1 MNSVSDSYRAFD
13 RQGYASGC
21 TWLIGVDEAGRG
33 PLAGPVFAAAV
44 AMHRDACDDALFS
57 SETWGVVK
65 DSKQLSAARRQELHT
80 QLMRLKGPGAHIQIG
95 VGAASVEEIDR
106 WNILVATRM
115 AMYRALITVQERLPG
130 SEPKLPRT
138 DASLFELTGDCAGS
152 PVEVWVD
159 GLPLKDFPIA
169 HRAWVKGDG
178 RSWCI
183 ALASILAKVER
194 DAWMLQCHRQYPWYG
209 WDRNMGYGTSE
220 HRDAILSRGTSPFH
234 RRSFLKK
241 LLNSGGS
248 MT

>member
-13 RQGYASGC
+13 REGYASGC
-21 TWLIGVDEAGRG
+21 NWLIGVDEAGRG

-44 AMHRDACDDALFS
+44 AMHRDTCENPLFS
-57 SETWGVVK
+57 AEEWGVVR
-65 DSKQLSAARRQELHT
+65 DSKQLSAARRQELHA
-80 QLMRLKGPGAHIQIG
+80 QLMRLKGPGTHVQIG
-95 VGAASVEEIDR
+95 VGVASVEEIDR
-106 WNILVATRM
+106 CNILVATRL

-130 SEPKLPRT
+130 SELKLPQT
-138 DASLFELTGDCAGS
+138 DASLFELSDDCKGG

-159 GLPLKDFPIA
+159 GLPLKDFPFA

-194 DAWMLQCHRQYPWYG
+194 DAWMLQCHRQYPFYG

-220 HRDAILSRGTSPFH
+220 HRNAILSVGTSPFH
-234 RRSFLKK
+234 RQSFLKK
-241 LLNSGGS
+241 LLNKGA
-248 MT
+248 